1 MDKMD
6 GILLSDKSPKL
17 HGFTDQTPT
26 PSKWFGESQ
35 FRTPTT
41 SGSHVSNPFEEQFKK
56 VEKEAEKVY
65 EGGCDN
71 RLYCRFILCVWY
83 PLCMLIS
90 FRQALSRGG
99 SSITTQRAATPEQ
112 LHTPLFPWIK

>member
-41 SGSHVSNPFEEQFKK
+41 SGSHNSNPFEEQFKK
-56 VEKEAEKVY
+56 VEKLEIKFGKG
-65 EGGCDN
+65 GGCVAA
-71 RLYCRFILCVWY
+71 FI
-83 PLCMLIS
+83 
-90 FRQALSRGG
+90 
-99 SSITTQRAATPEQ
+99 SSNV
-112 LHTPLFPWIK
+112 F